1 MENYIVIAILV
12 VIIGLAAFY
21 IYKAKKNG
29 KKCVGCPYC
38 DSCSSKNSSG
48 CCSDADSKKQ

>member
-48 CCSDADSKKQ
+48 CCSDSDSKKQ